1 MEPAS
6 PFLSLFRG
14 QWRFTKESASRD
26 KNGRVNYYATKRT
39 AILSFKETSMVKLE
53 YSMWCSE
60 CSMFCVKVF
69 SGSLI
74 DVPIF
79 LEYNLSD

>member
-14 QWRFTKESASRD
+14 QWQFTKESASRD

-60 CSMFCVKVF
+60 CVVCFVLKF
-69 SGSLI
+69 SQE
-74 DVPIF
+74 V
-79 LEYNLSD
+79 